1 MEAFSSMVSDG
12 LSVAMWAQCEE
23 SQQGRKT
30 GRKMTLHT
38 GRGRDNTQEPV
49 AV

>member
-1 MEAFSSMVSDG
+1 MEALSSMVSDG
-12 LSVAMWAQCEE
+12 LSAAMWAQCEE

-30 GRKMTLHT
+30 GRKMTLCT